1 MDKLNSYR
9 EIIQNVVKEYAKYK
23 PSHGKIEAIPICDV
37 ENNNYLLMGVGWD
50 KTGRVHDVVLHLRI
64 KDGKIWVEW
73 DGIEQGITQ
82 DLLEAGVLEE
92 DIMLE
97 FYRSTLPNAAITTL
111 VLTKA
116 FERNAEESVTK
127 NASDQRDKLM
137 QLLQSKFLDIAMK
150 IETAEEKPLDY
161 NQIFQ
166 ISLEV
171 EKAAEADSEVAEA
184 VQAVA
189 DFINKQPFLSGHF
202 TKSLMYT
209 AYLEHTV

>member
-1 MDKLNSYR
+1 MDKLDSYQK
-9 EIIQNVVKEYAKYK
+9 IIQNVVKEYAKYK

-50 KTGRVHDVVLHLRI
+50 RTGRVHDVVLHLRI
-64 KDGKIWVEW
+64 KDDKIWVEW

-97 FYRSTLPNAAITTL
+97 FYRSTLPNAAIATL

-116 FERNAEESVTK
+116 FERSGEESVTK
-127 NASDQRDKLM
+127 NVSDQRDKLM
-137 QLLQSKFLDIAMK
+137 QLLQSKFPDTAMR
-150 IETAEEKPLDY
+150 IEAAEEKPLDY
-161 NQIFQ
+161 NQMFRV
-166 ISLEV
+166 SLEV
-171 EKAAEADSEVAEA
+171 EKAAKADPEVAEA
-184 VQAVA
+184 VEAVA
-189 DFINKQPFLSGHF
+189 EVINKQPFLTGHF

-209 AYLEHTV
+209 AYLEHMA